1 MSSTFLIVQS
11 QLFRILCDLG
21 DRIDL
26 GLTDMPAPEDLLS
39 PFLITIVD
47 KLQCE

>member
-1 MSSTFLIVQS
+1 MFNTFAVRS
-11 QLFRILCDLG
+11 QLFCILCDLG
-21 DRIDL
+21 DQIGL

-39 PFLITIVD
+39 PLITTID